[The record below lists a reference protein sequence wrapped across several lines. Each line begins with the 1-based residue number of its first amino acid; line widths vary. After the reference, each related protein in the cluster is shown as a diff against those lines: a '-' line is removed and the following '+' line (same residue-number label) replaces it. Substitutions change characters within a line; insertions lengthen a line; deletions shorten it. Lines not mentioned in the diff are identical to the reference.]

1 MKRPENNRT
10 RVRGI
15 GFEAFEDRLA
25 LSAQPVGEFALD
37 ALQDHPIEAFG
48 AAVTQAAEGH
58 GWNEVA
64 YAREQ
69 FGLHGSRQ
77 TVAIID
83 SGIAYDHLALGG
95 GFGAGNR
102 VVGGWDFAE
111 NDADPYDDGP
121 AGFHG
126 THVAGIVGS
135 SDARYSGVANGV
147 DLVALR
153 VFDDQGN
160 GQMGWVESALQWVRE
175 HRNSFENP
183 ITTINLSLGTDWN
196 AISSLPNW
204 ATLENEFSQLQSEG
218 IFIAVAAGNSFL
230 TYNAAGLSYPAVSE
244 HVVPVAS
251 VGASGNL
258 SSFSQRSDRVLA
270 APGERIMSTLPD
282 AFYGGDGYKND
293 FGAASGTSMATPYVA
308 GASVLVREAMQSL
321 GYVGINEDAIYNQLR
336 STADLVWDSATQANY
351 HRINLQRALD
361 TLVGADDFGSTAS
374 DAFSLGTLGS
384 STAFA
389 GTIGR
394 LSDQDYFQFTAAAN
408 GTVTFTARTT
418 SGELATAWQN
428 AGASAKIDG
437 DRITLT
443 VQAGQSYIVGLGTS
457 GGIGKYALDVQVV
470 QAAPTPVVPPNAAN
484 WGTVEFARI
493 NNAPLASGE
502 GWFQVTASRSG
513 IFTVEALVNHASGN
527 VQIEIYDAQH
537 KLISG
542 SDLSGTASTSGGRVD
557 FDATAGGTYF
567 VRARGAGRS
576 ADFRLTNLVTVA
588 AGNVNV
594 AGTAAAD
601 SFAWT
606 AGTKQQITVNGV
618 QYALADIKNVQF
630 QGGTGNDSI
639 TLVGGAA
646 AEAVTLSVGSVE
658 LSAMSYRVSASSVE
672 TIRVYGGAGDR
683 AVLFDS
689 SGNDF
694 LQSTPQ
700 WTRLTGAGFENYVSG
715 MSTVRAYSS
724 TGNDLARIYGS
735 AGDDVFTVSGGSRI
749 VAGTGYTLRSEDFA
763 CVQFDGRGGYDRV
776 ELLDLIASDDFYGR
790 RGYGRLSSGDFKTE
804 LSGVDAILAQAR
816 IGVSTRS
823 DVRTVDYVFQKLG
836 R

>member
-1 MKRPENNRT
+1 MKRPENIRNRM
-10 RVRGI
+10 RGI

-25 LSAQPVGEFALD
+25 LSAQPIGEFALD
-37 ALQDHPIEAFG
+37 ALEVHPIEAFG

-64 YAREQ
+64 YARDQ

-95 GFGAGNR
+95 GFGAADR

-135 SDARYSGVANGV
+135 SDAKYTGVANGV

-160 GQMGWVESALQWVRE
+160 GQMNWVEAALQWVHD

-196 AISSLPNW
+196 SIGSLPTW
-204 ATLENEFSQLQSEG
+204 ATLENEFAQLESDG

-230 TYNAAGLSYPAVSE
+230 TYNAAGLSYPAVSQY
-244 HVVPVAS
+244 VVPVAS

-293 FGAASGTSMATPYVA
+293 FGAASGTSMATPYIA
-308 GASVLVREAMQSL
+308 GASVLVREAMQNL
-321 GYVGINEDAIYNQLR
+321 GYTGINEDAIYDELR
-336 STADLVWDSATQANY
+336 STADLVWDAATQANY
-351 HRINLQRALD
+351 RRINLQRALD
-361 TLVGADDFGSTAS
+361 TLVGADDFGSSA
-374 DAFSLGTLGS
+374 DNAFSLGTLGS

-394 LSDQDYFQFTAAAN
+394 LSDQDYFQFTAAAS

-418 SGELATAWQN
+418 SGELAAAWQN
-428 AGASAKIDG
+428 AGASAKLDG
-437 DRITLT
+437 NQITLT
-443 VQAGQSYIVGLGTS
+443 VQAGQTYSVGLGTS
-457 GGIGKYALDVQVV
+457 AGIGKYALDVQVV
-470 QAAPTPVVPPNAAN
+470 QAAPTPVAPPSAVN

-493 NNAPLASGE
+493 NAVPLAAGE

-513 IFTVEALVNHASGN
+513 IFTVEALAGQSGGK
-527 VQIEIYDAQH
+527 VQLDVYDAQQ
-537 KLISG
+537 KPVSG
-542 SDLSGTASTSGGRVD
+542 SNLSGTSSASGGRVD

-567 VRARGAGRS
+567 VRARGVAGKV
-576 ADFRLTNLVTVA
+576 DFRLTNLVTVA
-588 AGNVNV
+588 GGNVNV

-601 SFAWT
+601 SFTWT
-606 AGTKQQITVNGV
+606 AGTKQQIAVNDV
-618 QYALADIKNVQF
+618 QYAMANITSVQF
-630 QGGTGNDSI
+630 QGGAGSDSI

-646 AEAVTLSVGSVE
+646 AEAVTLSVGSVD
-658 LSAMSYRVSASSVE
+658 LSAMSYRVSAGSVE

-689 SGNDF
+689 TGSDF
-694 LQSTPQ
+694 LQATPA

-724 TGNDLARIYGS
+724 GGNDLARMYGS
-735 AGDDVFTVSGGSRI
+735 AGDDTFTVSGGSRI
-749 VAGTGYTLRSEDFA
+749 VSGTDYSLRSENFQ
-763 CVQFDGRGGYDRV
+763 CVQFDGRGGFDRV
-776 ELLDLIASDDFYGR
+776 ELLNLVASDELYGR
-790 RGYGRLSSGDFKTE
+790 RSYGRLTSGEFKTE
-804 LSGVDAILAQAR
+804 ISNVDAILVQAR
-816 IGVSTRS
+816 LGASTRS